1 MQKIIFVSENVRKEV
16 EEYMRS
22 SEGLFCS
29 DYVDYCQN
37 VADEFSIGAS
47 DAECIYDDLFVNTRR
62 EWECADQYDEDD
74 IKYDEADDYYYV
86 ED

>member
-29 DYVDYCQN
+29 DYVDYCQT
-37 VADEFSIGAS
+37 VADEFNIGAS
-47 DAECIYDDLFVNTRR
+47 DAECIYDDLFVNTERV
-62 EWECADQYDEDD
+62 WECAENFDEDR
-74 IKYDEADDYYYV
+74 IKYDEADDFYYV